1 MTLKVIKTER
11 RLIVRATG
19 ADATRLLSE
28 FAILGMEAGLES
40 VVVGLN
46 TVPKRSILKT
56 QASGAAEASSGSS
69 ASPLGAA

>member
-19 ADATRLLSE
+19 ADATRLLSA
-28 FAILGMEAGLES
+28 FATQGLEAGLES

-46 TVPKRSILKT
+46 AVPKRSILKT
-56 QASGAAEASSGSS
+56 QASGAAESSS
-69 ASPLGAA
+69 ASGASLLGAA